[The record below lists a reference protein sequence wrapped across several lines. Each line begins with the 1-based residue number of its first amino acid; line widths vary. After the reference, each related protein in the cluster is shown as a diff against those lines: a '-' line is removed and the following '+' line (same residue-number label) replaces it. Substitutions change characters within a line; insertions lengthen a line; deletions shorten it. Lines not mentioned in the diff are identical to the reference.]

1 MDSRTILGDFMKSM
15 VLAAALTAVMSTAAL
30 AADGSRL
37 TGLPS
42 VLYGGQA
49 AEGTQHML
57 PQPPVSAISVAG
69 LSITLGGT
77 PLSDVASAL
86 GGTVSTASDGPATAA
101 WLCYTQT
108 VSGKETYFW
117 FVADGSSAD
126 GKVNL
131 VGANF
136 QLPNTPVPAC
146 GTSKAD
152 LSSIDFSVPG
162 LGASESDVESRFG
175 IVAARHGFVA
185 YSSQQGSTL
194 QNLNYLI
201 QDGAVVGIAATAI
214 ASP

>member
-1 MDSRTILGDFMKSM
+1 MYVRAILGDFMKSM
-15 VLAAALTAVMSTAAL
+15 VLVAAVTAALSTAAL

-37 TGLPS
+37 TGLPAA
-42 VLYGGQA
+42 LYSGQA

-57 PQPPVSAISVAG
+57 PQAPVSAISVAG
-69 LSITLGGT
+69 LSITLGST
-77 PLSDVASAL
+77 ALADVATAL
-86 GGTVSTASDGPATAA
+86 GGTVSNATDGPATAQ

-162 LGASESDVESRFG
+162 LGASESDVGSRFG
-175 IVAARHGFVA
+175 VVAASHGFVA
-185 YSSQQGSTL
+185 YSSQQGGVL

-201 QDGAVVGIAATAI
+201 QDGIVVGIAATAI
-214 ASP
+214 ASH